1 MTVVST
7 GQITIIDIQDNVSLN
22 AYITS
27 GSRTS
32 QVYNSDT
39 GEYNPDYTR
48 DGQTLSLNLTRM
60 GSNVSVLQ
68 DVQNDV
74 SWYKVVNGERHQ
86 ITNIDQGQPVYLTG
100 VNKTQLVIKENTS
113 RSDASIRYIAEGLYT
128 DTANGNAIS
137 FSASIDLVVLE
148 TGKSPSILNIYG
160 GKGVVFFNSQPGQLT
175 INADL
180 YKSGVISDKLKNIKF
195 FAADT
200 SVISATHSL
209 YDSDAGLGWR
219 KITSLSTSDLE
230 YVSTGFGVDTLQNG
244 VLTVKPNAIT
254 NYQTYKVVVQDKY
267 GIERN
272 KKHYG
277 SIIIADYTDPI
288 AVVIETSAG
297 TVFKNNNGQ
306 TTLTAK
312 LYKSGDE
319 VDPQGTKYQYRWFKR
334 LSDGSLV
341 SNFGGSS
348 AYKTGKSLL
357 VASTEVVPT
366 AVFQCEVHQ

>member
-48 DGQTLSLNLTRM
+48 DGQILSLNLTRM

-74 SWYKVVNGERHQ
+74 SWYKVVNGERQQ
-86 ITNIDQGQPVYLTG
+86 ITNIDQGSPVYLTG
-100 VNKTQLVIKENTS
+100 VNKTQLVTKENTS
-113 RSDASIRYIAEGLYT
+113 KTDVSIRYIVEGLYT
-128 DTANGNAIS
+128 DTANGNTVS

-160 GKGVVFFNSQPGQLT
+160 GKGVVFFNSQPWQLT

-200 SVISATHSL
+200 SVTSVSHSL

-219 KITSLSTSDLE
+219 KITSLSTSALE

-244 VLTVKPNAIT
+244 VLTVKPNAII
-254 NYQTYKVVVQDKY
+254 NYQTYRVVVQDKY

-277 SIIIADYTDPI
+277 SIIIADHTEPI
-288 AVVIETSAG
+288 VVVIETSAG

-312 LYKSGDE
+312 LYSSGDE

-341 SNFGGSS
+341 SNFGGPS
-348 AYKTGKSLL
+348 AYKTGKSL
-357 VASTEVVPT
+357 VVSSTEVDST

>member
-74 SWYKVVNGERHQ
+74 SWYKVVNGERQQ
-86 ITNIDQGQPVYLTG
+86 ITNIDQGLPVYLTG
-100 VNKTQLVIKENTS
+100 VNKTQLVTKENTS
-113 RSDASIRYIAEGLYT
+113 TTDVSIRYIVEGLYT
-128 DTANGNAIS
+128 DTANGNTVS

-200 SVISATHSL
+200 SVASVTHSL
-209 YDSDAGLGWR
+209 YDWDAGLGWR
-219 KITSLSTSDLE
+219 KITSLSTSALE

-277 SIIIADYTDPI
+277 SIIIADHTEPI
-288 AVVIETSAG
+288 VVVIETSAG

-312 LYKSGDE
+312 LYSSGDE

-348 AYKTGKSLL
+348 AYKTGKSL
-357 VASTEVVPT
+357 VVSSTEVGST

>member
-1 MTVVST
+1 MAVVST

-27 GSRTS
+27 GFRTT

-39 GEYNPDYTR
+39 GEYSPDYTR

-60 GSNVSVLQ
+60 GSNVSVLH

-74 SWYKVVNGERHQ
+74 SWYKVVNGERQQ
-86 ITNIDQGQPVYLTG
+86 ITNIDQGQSVYMTG
-100 VNKTQLVIKENTS
+100 VNKTQLVTKENTPKV
-113 RSDASIRYIAEGLYT
+113 DVSIRYIAEGFYT
-128 DTANGNAIS
+128 DAANGNTVS
-137 FSASIDLVVLE
+137 FSAFIDLVVLE
-148 TGKSPSILNIYG
+148 TGKSPSLLNVYG
-160 GKGVVFFNSQPGQLT
+160 SKGVVFFNSQPGQLT

-180 YKSGVISDKLKNIKF
+180 YKSGVVSSKLKSVKF
-195 FAADT
+195 FASDVSVTTT
-200 SVISATHSL
+200 SHPL
-209 YDSDAGLGWR
+209 YDTDAGLGWR
-219 KITSLSTSDLE
+219 KITSMSTNDDE

-244 VLTVKPNAIT
+244 VLTVKPNAVT

-277 SIIIADYTDPI
+277 SIIIADYTDPM
-288 AVVIETSAG
+288 AVVIEASSG
-297 TVFKNNNGQ
+297 TVFKNNTGT

-312 LYKSGDE
+312 LYRSGDE
-319 VDPQGTKYQYRWFKR
+319 VDAQGTKYQYKWYKR
-334 LSDGSLV
+334 DANGGLV

-348 AYKTGKSLL
+348 VYKTGKTLTVS
-357 VASTEVVPT
+357 SSEVDPK

>member
-1 MTVVST
+1 MAVVST

-27 GSRTS
+27 GFKTT

-39 GEYNPDYTR
+39 GEYSPDYTR

-74 SWYKVVNGERHQ
+74 SWYKVVNGKRQQ
-86 ITNIDQGQPVYLTG
+86 ITNIDQGRSVYLTG
-100 VNKTQLVIKENTS
+100 VNKTQLVTKENTPKV
-113 RSDASIRYIAEGLYT
+113 DVSIRYIAEGFYT
-128 DTANGNAIS
+128 DVANGNTVS
-137 FSASIDLVVLE
+137 FSAFIDLVVLE
-148 TGKSPSILNIYG
+148 TGKSPSLLNVYG
-160 GKGVVFFNSQPGQLT
+160 SKGVVFFNSQPGQLT

-180 YKSGVISDKLKNIKF
+180 YKSGVVSSKLKSVKF
-195 FAADT
+195 FASDVSVTTT
-200 SVISATHSL
+200 SHPL
-209 YDSDAGLGWR
+209 YDTDAGLGWR
-219 KITSLSTSDLE
+219 KITSMSPTDDE
-230 YVSTGFGVDTLQNG
+230 YVSTGFGIDTLQNG
-244 VLTVKPNAIT
+244 VLTVKPNAVT
-254 NYQTYKVVVQDKY
+254 NYQTYKVVVQDMY

-288 AVVIETSAG
+288 AVVIEASSG
-297 TVFKNNNGQ
+297 TVFKNNTGT

-312 LYKSGDE
+312 LYRSGDE
-319 VDPQGTKYQYRWFKR
+319 VDAQGTKYQYKWYKR
-334 LSDGSLV
+334 DANGGLV

-348 AYKTGKSLL
+348 VYKTGKTLTVS
-357 VASTEVVPT
+357 SSEVNPK

>member
-1 MTVVST
+1 MAVVST

-27 GSRTS
+27 GFRTT

-39 GEYNPDYTR
+39 GECSPDYTR

-74 SWYKVVNGERHQ
+74 SWYKVVNGERQQ
-86 ITNIDQGQPVYLTG
+86 ITNIDQGQSVYLTG
-100 VNKTQLVIKENTS
+100 VNKTQLVTKENTPKV
-113 RSDASIRYIAEGLYT
+113 DVSIRYIAEGFYK
-128 DTANGNAIS
+128 DTANGNTVS
-137 FSASIDLVVLE
+137 FSAFIDLVVLE
-148 TGKSPSILNIYG
+148 TGKSPSLLNVYG
-160 GKGVVFFNSQPGQLT
+160 SKGVVFFNSQPGQLT

-180 YKSGVISDKLKNIKF
+180 YKSGVVSSNLKSVKF
-195 FAADT
+195 FASDVSVTTT
-200 SVISATHSL
+200 SHPL
-209 YDSDAGLGWR
+209 YDTDAGLGWR
-219 KITSLSTSDLE
+219 KITSMSPTDDE
-230 YVSTGFGVDTLQNG
+230 YVSTGFGIDTLQNG
-244 VLTVKPNAIT
+244 VLTVKPNAVT

-288 AVVIETSAG
+288 AVVIEASSG
-297 TVFKNNNGQ
+297 TVFKNNTGT

-312 LYKSGDE
+312 LYRSGDE
-319 VDPQGTKYQYRWFKR
+319 VDAQGTKYQYKWYKR
-334 LSDGSLV
+334 DANGGLV

-348 AYKTGKSLL
+348 VYKTGKTLTVS
-357 VASTEVVPT
+357 SSEVDPK

>member
-1 MTVVST
+1 MAVVST

-27 GSRTS
+27 GFRTT

-39 GEYNPDYTR
+39 GECSPDYTR

-74 SWYKVVNGERHQ
+74 SWYKVVNGERQQ
-86 ITNIDQGQPVYLTG
+86 ITNIDQGQSVYLTG
-100 VNKTQLVIKENTS
+100 VNKTQLVTKENTPKV
-113 RSDASIRYIAEGLYT
+113 DVSIRYIAEGFYK
-128 DTANGNAIS
+128 DTANGNTVS
-137 FSASIDLVVLE
+137 FSAFIDLVVLE
-148 TGKSPSILNIYG
+148 TGKSPSLLNVYG
-160 GKGVVFFNSQPGQLT
+160 SKGVVFFNSQPGQLT

-180 YKSGVISDKLKNIKF
+180 YKSGVVSSNLKSVKF
-195 FAADT
+195 FASDVSVTTT
-200 SVISATHSL
+200 SNTL
-209 YDSDAGLGWR
+209 YDADAGLGWR
-219 KITSLSTSDLE
+219 KITSMSTNDDE
-230 YVSTGFGVDTLQNG
+230 YVSTGFGIDTLQNG

-254 NYQTYKVVVQDKY
+254 NYQTYKIVVQDKY

-288 AVVIETSAG
+288 AVVIEASSG
-297 TVFKNNNGQ
+297 TVFKNNTGT

-312 LYKSGDE
+312 LYRSGDE
-319 VDPQGTKYQYRWFKR
+319 VDAQGTKYQYKWYKR
-334 LSDGSLV
+334 DANGGLV

-348 AYKTGKSLL
+348 VYKTGKTLTVS
-357 VASTEVVPT
+357 SSEVDPK

>member
-1 MTVVST
+1 MAVVST

-27 GSRTS
+27 GFRTT

-39 GEYNPDYTR
+39 GECSPDYTR

-74 SWYKVVNGERHQ
+74 SWYKVVNGERQQ
-86 ITNIDQGQPVYLTG
+86 ITNIDQGQSVYLTG
-100 VNKTQLVIKENTS
+100 VNKTQLVTKENTPKV
-113 RSDASIRYIAEGLYT
+113 DVSIRYIAEGFYK
-128 DTANGNAIS
+128 DTANGNTVS
-137 FSASIDLVVLE
+137 FSAFIDLVVLE
-148 TGKSPSILNIYG
+148 TGKSPSLLNVYG
-160 GKGVVFFNSQPGQLT
+160 SKGVVFFNSQPGQLT

-180 YKSGVISDKLKNIKF
+180 YKAGVVSSNLKSVKF
-195 FAADT
+195 FASDVSVTTT
-200 SVISATHSL
+200 SHPL
-209 YDSDAGLGWR
+209 YDTDAGLGWR
-219 KITSLSTSDLE
+219 KITSMSPTDDE
-230 YVSTGFGVDTLQNG
+230 YVSTGFGIDTLQNG
-244 VLTVKPNAIT
+244 VLTVKPNAVT

-288 AVVIETSAG
+288 AVVIEASSG
-297 TVFKNNNGQ
+297 TVFKNNTGT

-312 LYKSGDE
+312 LYRSGDE
-319 VDPQGTKYQYRWFKR
+319 VDAQGTKYQYKWYKR
-334 LSDGSLV
+334 DANGELV

-348 AYKTGKSLL
+348 VYKTGKTLTVS
-357 VASTEVVPT
+357 SSEVDPK

>member
-1 MTVVST
+1 MAVVST

-27 GSRTS
+27 GFRTT

-39 GEYNPDYTR
+39 GECSPDYTR
-48 DGQTLSLNLTRM
+48 DVQTLSLNLTRM

-74 SWYKVVNGERHQ
+74 SWYKVVNGKRQQ
-86 ITNIDQGQPVYLTG
+86 ITNMDQGQSVYLTG
-100 VNKTQLVIKENTS
+100 VNKTQLVTKENTPKV
-113 RSDASIRYIAEGLYT
+113 DVSIRYIAEGFYK
-128 DTANGNAIS
+128 DTANGNTVS
-137 FSASIDLVVLE
+137 FSAFIDLVVLE
-148 TGKSPSILNIYG
+148 TGKSPSLLNVYG
-160 GKGVVFFNSQPGQLT
+160 SKGVVFFNSQPGQLT

-180 YKSGVISDKLKNIKF
+180 YKSGVVSSNLKSVKF
-195 FAADT
+195 FASDVSVTTT
-200 SVISATHSL
+200 SNTL
-209 YDSDAGLGWR
+209 YDADAGLGWR
-219 KITSLSTSDLE
+219 KITSMSPTDDE
-230 YVSTGFGVDTLQNG
+230 YVSTGFGIDTLQNG
-244 VLTVKPNAIT
+244 VLTVKPNAVT

-288 AVVIETSAG
+288 AVVIEASSG
-297 TVFKNNNGQ
+297 TVFKNNTGT

-312 LYKSGDE
+312 LYRSGDE
-319 VDPQGTKYQYRWFKR
+319 VDAQGTKYQYKWYKR
-334 LSDGSLV
+334 DANGGLV

-348 AYKTGKSLL
+348 VYKTGKTLTVS
-357 VASTEVVPT
+357 SSEVNPK

>member
-1 MTVVST
+1 MAVVST
-7 GQITIIDIQDNVSLN
+7 GQITIIDIRDNVSLN

-27 GSRTS
+27 GFRTS

-39 GEYNPDYTR
+39 GEYSPDYTR

-74 SWYKVVNGERHQ
+74 SWYKVVNGKRQQ
-86 ITNIDQGQPVYLTG
+86 ITTIDQGQTVHLVG
-100 VNKTQLVIKENTS
+100 VNNTKLVTKENTLIT
-113 RSDASIRYIAEGLYT
+113 DVSIRYIAEGLYV
-128 DTANGNAIS
+128 DPANGNTIS

-148 TGKSPSILNIYG
+148 TGKSPSLLNVYG
-160 GKGVVFFNSQPGQLT
+160 SKGVVFFNSQPGQLT
-175 INADL
+175 VNADL
-180 YKSGVISDKLKNIKF
+180 YKSGTVSNKLKSVKF
-195 FAADT
+195 FASDVSVSTT
-200 SVISATHSL
+200 SNPL

-219 KITSLSTSDLE
+219 KITSMSVNDDE
-230 YVSTGFGVDTLQNG
+230 HVSTGFGMDTLQNG

-254 NYQTYKVVVQDKY
+254 NYQTYKAVVQDKY

-277 SIIIADYTDPI
+277 SIIIVDYTDPI
-288 AVVIETSAG
+288 VVVIEASSG
-297 TVFKNNNGQ
+297 TVFKNNTGS

-312 LYKSGDE
+312 LYRSGDE
-319 VDPQGTKYQYRWFKR
+319 VDTQGIKYQYRWYKR
-334 LSDGSLV
+334 NANGELV

-348 AYKTGKSLL
+348 AYKTGKTLTVS
-357 VASTEVVPT
+357 SSEVDPK